1 MQVIIPAAGMG
12 KRLGEETANKTKC
25 MVKLGNKTLIEHCLD
40 SVTKHQISR
49 IIIVVGF
56 EKNKL
61 KKFLGK
67 EYMEPKSFMSIMMI
81 LTKLITSIQYF

>member
-25 MVKLGNKTLIEHCLD
+25 MVKLGDKTLIEHCLD
-40 SVTKHQISR
+40 SVTKHQITR

-61 KKFLGK
+61 KEFLGE
-67 EYMEPKSFMSIMMI
+67 EYNGIKIFDQNGQKICKN
-81 LTKLITSIQYF
+81 LL